1 MNDNAHA
8 TPGFGASAQLG
19 GQPQQPLRL
28 LRLADVMDRVA
39 MGKSTIYA
47 LVARNEF
54 PAPMHLGR
62 ASRWLEEE
70 VNQWIHQRSSS
81 RPEAAHPE
89 C

>member
-1 MNDNAHA
+1 MNDNAHV

-19 GQPQQPLRL
+19 GQPQQLLRL

-54 PAPMHLGR
+54 IGISAGPIPAAGF
-62 ASRWLEEE
+62 
-70 VNQWIHQRSSS
+70 RSHSPS
-81 RPEAAHPE
+81 AIANAKTPPIF
-89 C
+89 